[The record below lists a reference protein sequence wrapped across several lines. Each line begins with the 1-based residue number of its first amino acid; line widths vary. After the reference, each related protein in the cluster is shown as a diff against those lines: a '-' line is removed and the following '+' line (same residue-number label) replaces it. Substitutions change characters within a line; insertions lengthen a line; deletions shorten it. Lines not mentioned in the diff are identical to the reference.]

1 MAQHTLHSPSFP
13 SEDGNS
19 NTLPPQGA
27 PPEFAEERHFID
39 YLRVLSKRRWTA
51 IPVFLAVVIV
61 LLIPTFTATP
71 LYEASGQLLIEADT
85 QNVVTF
91 KAVVEQDAATLE
103 FYQTHT
109 RFSRVARSPEPRL
122 RRSSSGPIRNL
133 VVRHQGRSRLTIG
146 RLSSERWHLQS
157 EPCTD
162 R

>member
-103 FYQTHT
+103 FYQTQYKILESRALARATIEALQLWTPSGIWWCAT
-109 RFSRVARSPEPRL
+109 REEA
-122 RRSSSGPIRNL
+122 G
-133 VVRHQGRSRLTIG
+133 
-146 RLSSERWHLQS
+146 
-157 EPCTD
+157 
-162 R
+162 

>member
-1 MAQHTLHSPSFP
+1 MAQHSLHSPS
-13 SEDGNS
+13 SSSDDG

-51 IPVFLAVVIV
+51 IPVFLAVVII

-103 FYQTHT
+103 FYQTQYQDSRESRARQGHDRSAPALEPSGIWWCAT
-109 RFSRVARSPEPRL
+109 REEA
-122 RRSSSGPIRNL
+122 G
-133 VVRHQGRSRLTIG
+133 
-146 RLSSERWHLQS
+146 
-157 EPCTD
+157 
-162 R
+162 